1 MKEAKKTPMKVWIQI
16 AVGLCFMFL
25 FPLLPP
31 IEPITPIGMKIVG
44 IFIGLV
50 YLWSAV
56 DLIWPSMLALLLM
69 AFSGYTGDV
78 TGYAA
83 MKLVLKEAFGNNTM
97 VSLMFA
103 MILFGGVSYVG
114 CTKYFIR
121 FLMTRKFI
129 NRRPYMIIF
138 MLIFTTFLLSGLTHV
153 IAALLIMWP
162 VGVELMDRIGYKK
175 GDKVYTAII
184 LGTMIGTTLGQPLFP
199 FKGAA
204 MSVVSAYEKM
214 AGETVNVLSY
224 VLVATVVA
232 VIMIALYVLWIRFV
246 YRPDV
251 ELLRN
256 VTVEEFEREDLPP
269 MNKRQKGFMYAVAG
283 YIILMLI
290 PCILPKS
297 LAIVKLINSLNS
309 EGLNFVFIVILMIL
323 RDEGEPLM
331 DFKNIAKQ
339 TMNWNTYLLVAAA
352 LYVAGSLTAEVTG
365 VKPFLVNILQPIL
378 GNRPDLLFVLLILM
392 FALITT
398 NFANNAGMGVALLPI
413 ITTFAD
419 QYPGVSAT
427 ALSVT
432 MTLTVFVAILTPAAS
447 PHAGMLFGR
456 PDIDKKDIMVL
467 GLPFCVMGLIV
478 YTFIGFPIAN
488 MLF

>member
-1 MKEAKKTPMKVWIQI
+1 MTETKKTPVSTWIHI
-16 AVGLCFMFL
+16 AIGLAFMFL
-25 FPLLPP
+25 FPMIPAAD
-31 IEPITPIGMKIVG
+31 PITPIGMKVVG

-50 YLWSAV
+50 YLWSTV
-56 DLIWPSMLALLLM
+56 DLIWPSMLALLLI
-69 AFSGYTGDV
+69 ALSGYTGDV

-103 MILFGGVSYVG
+103 MILFGGVSVVG

-121 FLMTRKFI
+121 FLMTRKFM
-129 NRRPYMIIF
+129 NRKPYVIIF
-138 MLIFTTFLLSGLTHV
+138 MLMFTTFLVSALTHV
-153 IAALLIMWP
+153 ISALLIMWP
-162 VGVELMDRIGYKK
+162 VGVGIMERIGYKK
-175 GDKVYTAII
+175 GDKVYNAVLI
-184 LGTMIGTTLGQPLFP
+184 GTMIGTTLGQPFFP

-204 MSVVSAYEKM
+204 MSVVSAYQSMSGTE
-214 AGETVNVLSY
+214 VNTLSY
-224 VLVATVVA
+224 VAVASIVGI
-232 VIMIALYVLWIRFV
+232 IMMVLYVVYLRFV

-256 VTVEEFEREDLPP
+256 VTIEEFQREELPP
-269 MNKRQKGFMYAVAG
+269 MNRRQKGFMLAVAG

-290 PCILPKS
+290 PCLLPKT
-297 LAIVKLINSLNS
+297 LPIVQLINTFNS
-309 EGLNFVFIVILMIL
+309 EGLNFVFIIILML
-323 RDEGEPLM
+323 VRENGEPLLN
-331 DFKNIAKQ
+331 FKEVAAK

-352 LYVAGSLTAEVTG
+352 LYVAGGLTNDITG
-365 VKPFLVNILQPIL
+365 VKPFLISVLQPIL
-378 GNRPDLLFVLLILM
+378 GNKPDLIFVLLILM

-413 ITTFAD
+413 ITAFAA
-419 QYPGVSAT
+419 QYPNVGEM
-427 ALSVT
+427 ALAMT

-456 PDIDKKDIMVL
+456 PDIDKKAIYAL
-467 GLPFCVMGLIV
+467 GLPFCIMGLIV